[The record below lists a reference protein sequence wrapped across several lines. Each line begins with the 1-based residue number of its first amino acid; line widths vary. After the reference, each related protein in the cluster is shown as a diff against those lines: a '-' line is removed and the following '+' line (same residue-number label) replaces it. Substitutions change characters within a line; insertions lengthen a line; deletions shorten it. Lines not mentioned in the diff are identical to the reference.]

1 MEQRGQ
7 GLRRQ
12 GQQPVGGN
20 PQHQIICGILSAE
33 KRLSGSTNKGKA
45 RAEVAGSMAE
55 TVKRCRCSGPIKK
68 RHRCR
73 TGASLGA
80 APGNTAEGTDA
91 TSAGAPR
98 AMQGPEQQL
107 SGWRGRGFEALGREM
122 TRWRREKGAADSQ
135 AVLCNCARTDGTRCS
150 SLLVCAG
157 ARSRCSRRR
166 LAAEKQGEEG
176 RVVGEQQPA
185 AAVGT
190 GLLGGSKERRS

>member
-1 MEQRGQ
+1 
-7 GLRRQ
+7 
-12 GQQPVGGN
+12 
-20 PQHQIICGILSAE
+20 
-33 KRLSGSTNKGKA
+33 
-45 RAEVAGSMAE
+45 MAE
-55 TVKRCRCSGPIKK
+55 AVKRCRCSGPIKK

-122 TRWRREKGAADSQ
+122 TRWRREKGAAGSQ

-176 RVVGEQQPA
+176 RPVGEWGESSSQQRQWVLA
-185 AAVGT
+185 YWEGAKSEGAEKYEGNKGKSVGP
-190 GLLGGSKERRS
+190 LSFPFYGSMPTTTIDVGPPFFSFSIIKW

>member
-1 MEQRGQ
+1 MR
-7 GLRRQ
+7 
-12 GQQPVGGN
+12 P
-20 PQHQIICGILSAE
+20 
-33 KRLSGSTNKGKA
+33 
-45 RAEVAGSMAE
+45 
-55 TVKRCRCSGPIKK
+55 
-68 RHRCR
+68 
-73 TGASLGA
+73 
-80 APGNTAEGTDA
+80 
-91 TSAGAPR
+91 
-98 AMQGPEQQL
+98 
-107 SGWRGRGFEALGREM
+107 ALGRLEQC
-122 TRWRREKGAADSQ
+122 KDLSSSSAGGAAADLKPWGGRWPDGAERSGAAGSQ